1 MINTRDIT
9 EKDVPIVVDLAR
21 QCHVES
27 NYSALIFDPEV
38 VTTLAESM
46 LLDPSVRFCRVA
58 EKENKIFAM
67 YAGFI
72 SQYIFSKDLMASDL
86 LLYVEPSKRGTL
98 AAVKLMKEFEM
109 WAFDNGALEIRP
121 AVTTGIKIEKTKKL
135 HEILG
140 YTTSGHTFIK
150 RRQYV

>member
-72 SQYIFSKDLMASDL
+72 SQYIFQQ
-86 LLYVEPSKRGTL
+86 R
-98 AAVKLMKEFEM
+98 F
-109 WAFDNGALEIRP
+109 NG
-121 AVTTGIKIEKTKKL
+121 
-135 HEILG
+135 
-140 YTTSGHTFIK
+140 
-150 RRQYV
+150 